1 MQVMDSTVCKLQT
14 VETVA
19 GKPSVRILSWNVNGL
34 RAVCRKHP
42 SASLKGL
49 VGDLNAEIICFQE
62 TKLTRQ
68 ELNEDIAFIPG
79 YDSFFNFANPDKGVS
94 GAYSGVATFCRQG
107 CGVTPL
113 DAMCGVCPLPSLNM
127 NSLPSKINAGIQPH
141 PSSAWLCYLYSLN

>member
-1 MQVMDSTVCKLQT
+1 MQVMDSTGCKLQT
-14 VETVA
+14 VETDA

-79 YDSFFNFANPDKGVS
+79 YDSFFNFANPDVNTPPRR
-94 GAYSGVATFCRQG
+94 TFTRYPHTHIRELSFPPSPLLSSLSSILLLPG
-107 CGVTPL
+107 CFL
-113 DAMCGVCPLPSLNM
+113 LLFRAFCLP
-127 NSLPSKINAGIQPH
+127 
-141 PSSAWLCYLYSLN
+141 